1 MVQVSVGRSIAQAYG
16 FLFRRILTVIGL
28 SWVAAT
34 FFIVL
39 RKALL
44 GLGPV
49 PHDIIAHWPVALEHL
64 GGVIAALLLLCAIAV
79 PLTRAALGDAMEW
92 SLAHFVIGA
101 RELRLFAALVRLYL
115 IVIAVVVL
123 CALGMAGI
131 GMGAKMA
138 LAQWPALAGTGLPV
152 KEIAVGIGALI
163 AVLVTIYVSVRL
175 SFLLYAIA
183 AAEPHASL
191 KRSWDL
197 AKGNVLRMFLIV
209 LAIVLPI
216 CALLVA
222 ADYALMG
229 QPLIDTLRAA
239 FAARPP
245 NQAPV
250 YTLLASH
257 GWGVAVFASVIFV
270 VSTVL
275 QGAASASAYRGLLG
289 LDAAE
294 TPAVVEEVVL
304 LEEVHEAPAEHHAEP
319 VEHHDDHGH
328 DDSGHDAHGHDD
340 HGHDDHGHADHGHDA
355 HGHDDHGHGAAG
367 HGEGAHHDAP
377 AEKAHGEEAHAA
389 DHAEHD
395 AHGHGAG
402 GDETH
407 APDGPHGHD
416 GHGEEAHG
424 GHGAAEHHEVHA
436 AEAHVEDAHAEEAH
450 GEDAHAVEV
459 HGDAPHAEEPHREVE
474 HA

>member
-28 SWVAAT
+28 SWVAAA

-49 PHDIIAHWPVALEHL
+49 PHNVIAHWPVALEHL

-115 IVIAVVVL
+115 ILIAVVIV

-131 GMGAKMA
+131 GMGTKMA

-152 KEIAVGIGALI
+152 KEIAGGIGALI
-163 AVLVTIYVSVRL
+163 AVLLTIYVSVRL

-191 KRSWDL
+191 KRSWEL

-239 FAARPP
+239 FAVRPP

-270 VSTVL
+270 VSTAI

-294 TPAVVEEVVL
+294 APAVVEEVVL

-340 HGHDDHGHADHGHDA
+340 HGHDDHGHTDHGHDA
-355 HGHDDHGHGAAG
+355 HGHDDHGHG
-367 HGEGAHHDAP
+367 EEAHHDAP
-377 AEKAHGEEAHAA
+377 AEEAHGEEAHAA

-395 AHGHGAG
+395 AHGHDSHGH
-402 GDETH
+402 E
-407 APDGPHGHD
+407 APAHDAPHGD
-416 GHGEEAHG
+416 DSHGEAAHG
-424 GHGAAEHHEVHA
+424 GHGEAEHHEVHA
-436 AEAHVEDAHAEEAH
+436 AEAPVEELHVEEAH

-459 HGDAPHAEEPHREVE
+459 HGDATHAEEPHREVE